1 MQHGE
6 EAGAPVGD
14 AERLQAAL
22 EALAARDQVL
32 ADRTRRLAALED
44 AAARLAATAA
54 RLEAAETELVALRHA
69 RRAES
74 AQYETRLADLER
86 RLLAE
91 ATGAPSAPREGEEPD
106 PGQVGLGKIQ
116 ADLDAERLRNFRLA
130 GRSPAPAPAETA
142 RLELALA
149 EAQSRA
155 ARLERELA
163 ELRATRDEA
172 GAYARW
178 EGWFRQR
185 LSDRVAADWARDR
198 ETIRLQ
204 RAVLGE
210 KEALIA
216 TLIERLRAA
225 GEIQEGPDDLKEI
238 VGIGPVIE
246 QLLHG
251 LGITTFE
258 QLAALSAEDAERI
271 AEHLGAFHERIARDR
286 WQEQAADLAAR
297 RLRLGPTTTLR

>member
-6 EAGAPVGD
+6 DAGTPAGT

-44 AAARLAATAA
+44 AAARLAAAAA
-54 RLEAAETELVALRHA
+54 RLEAAETELAALRHA

-74 AQYETRLADLER
+74 AQYEARLADLER
-86 RLLAE
+86 RLLIDV
-91 ATGAPSAPREGEEPD
+91 TGYPTGSREGEEPD
-106 PGQVGLGKIQ
+106 PGPVALEKVQ

-130 GRSPAPAPAETA
+130 GRSLAPAPAETA
-142 RLELALA
+142 RLEQELA
-149 EAQSRA
+149 EAQQRA
-155 ARLERELA
+155 ARLERESA
-163 ELRATRDEA
+163 ELRASRDGE

-178 EGWFRQR
+178 EAWFRQR
-185 LSDRVAADWARDR
+185 LSDRVDADRARDR
-198 ETIRLQ
+198 ETIRRQ
-204 RAVLGE
+204 RVVLEE

-216 TLIERLRAA
+216 TLVGRLRAA
-225 GEIQEGPDDLKEI
+225 GEVHEGPDDLKEI

-246 QLLHG
+246 QLLHD

-258 QLAALSAEDAERI
+258 QLAALSSEDTARI
-271 AEHLGAFHERIARDR
+271 ADRLGAFHERIERDR
-286 WQEQAADLAAR
+286 WQEQAGDLAAR